1 MSKNEAKEVLLQR
14 RFLTTAQLFEEYGFS
29 ESNQAKLR
37 MRRAIP
43 FNKIGRY
50 IRYDRIEIDK
60 WIEDNKVKVVA

>member
-1 MSKNEAKEVLLQR
+1 MSKNDTSEILLQK
-14 RFLTTAQLFEEYGFS
+14 RFLTTAELFKEYGFS

-60 WIEDNKVKVVA
+60 WIESNKVEVA